1 MMRPAALHRWGSRSP
16 AVIAAV
22 IAFLGAGIIGVSAA
36 AWIHVKATLAQ
47 ILIEAAWQRELAGS
61 ADARPWPWA
70 DTRPSARLT
79 IRAGGEA
86 HELMVLEGSSG
97 RNLAFGPAHD
107 PASVMP
113 GEAGN
118 SVIEGHRDTHFAVLR
133 GVRLGDTVSVDT
145 VRRRHATF
153 VVTSIEVIDSRRVR
167 IALDASEPRLTL
179 VTCYPFDAVVPGGP
193 LRLVV
198 TADPLEHPRDDLR
211 SQPQAAVH
219 LVRKS
224 VTSLIVAGRLSSM
237 IQCSEWGT
245 MPTGTFVATKRKSS
259 AIAVSPKPCSMT
271 TAGPQPPTRMFSRVP
286 LVFTIRV

>member
-1 MMRPAALHRWGSRSP
+1 MMDPAALRRRDGSK
-16 AVIAAV
+16 AAV
-22 IAFLGAGIIGVSAA
+22 IAGVIVFLGAGLACVSAA

-61 ADARPWPWA
+61 PDARPWPWA

-86 HELMVLEGSSG
+86 HELMILEGSSG

-107 PASVMP
+107 SASVMP

-118 SVIEGHRDTHFAVLR
+118 SVIEGHRDTHFALLR
-133 GVRLGDTVSVDT
+133 GIRLGDTLSVDT
-145 VRRRHATF
+145 VRRRHTTF

-167 IALDASEPRLTL
+167 IALDAGEPRLTL

-198 TADPLEHPRDDLR
+198 TADPQL
-211 SQPQAAVH
+211 AA
-219 LVRKS
+219 KE
-224 VTSLIVAGRLSSM
+224 I
-237 IQCSEWGT
+237 
-245 MPTGTFVATKRKSS
+245 
-259 AIAVSPKPCSMT
+259 
-271 TAGPQPPTRMFSRVP
+271 
-286 LVFTIRV
+286 